1 MVKTNE
7 LLAVIDASGMKKQ
20 FLAKELGISIATF
33 WRKIRGLTEFK
44 PSEIARLSELL
55 GIGSLKERDR
65 LFF

>member
-20 FLAKELGISIATF
+20 FLAKELGISIPTF